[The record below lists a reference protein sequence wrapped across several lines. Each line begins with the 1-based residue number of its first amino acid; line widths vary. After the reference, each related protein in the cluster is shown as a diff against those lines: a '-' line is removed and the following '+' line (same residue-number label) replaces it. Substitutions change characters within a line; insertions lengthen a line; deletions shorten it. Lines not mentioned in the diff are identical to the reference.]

1 MLKSGRLFPGWKRA
15 RSSSAISLERCR
27 PGVGCTSAS
36 ALIATLRAPQL
47 THRTNGGW
55 ARKAFA
61 AITSKCPPPLK
72 FHCSEVVSAF
82 GIPLRWN
89 VAIQR
94 LWPRASVHFL
104 RFAAHKSFLPA
115 TAERARLFGDLCYVR
130 LGRRMRSDVEVR
142 QRLLNIGPDRC
153 GAVRWLKLPFLSSVP
168 IRLDVQQR
176 KRAEHM
182 RRVGRRG
189 LVQIGLVELA
199 EVSHAKQA
207 EAADHFVFQ

>member
-1 MLKSGRLFPGWKRA
+1 MEAGALLFSDFPRALSARRGLHLGVCAHCDVAGAPIDASHKRRLGA
-15 RSSSAISLERCR
+15 QSICSDH
-27 PGVGCTSAS
+27 V
-36 ALIATLRAPQL
+36 QL
-47 THRTNGGW
+47 
-55 ARKAFA
+55 
-61 AITSKCPPPLK
+61 PPPLK